1 MNSNHDF
8 DRSATA
14 GPPSAASTPDFPML
28 DVRETMKQALP
39 EFVQPALTWVT
50 GKPYAGQKPFHRN
63 AFSHIL
69 SALAALGVGI
79 SLSWLGLP
87 LGGSALLLEPTGWV
101 LSTYGARKL
110 RLTIMHFCSHNA
122 VLTSRAANFALGEAI
137 SILTL
142 SLNFLK
148 YQWQHIRIHHG
159 PELLQP
165 VDETYEFVV
174 NFCGFKPGMSVPAL
188 WQHLWKTLFSPV
200 FHLRYLGQ
208 RLRGCFLADDPKHNA
223 LALAVWLAIA
233 TLITLTHSGLAF
245 GLAYGVPI
253 TVLFQISSLLQNL
266 VEHRWPVPPQLGQK
280 PRRERGE
287 LTVAVFLGE
296 ATPQLAAD
304 ATLIQKA
311 LAWIR
316 WTLRMLFYH
325 LPVRALVMMADIS
338 SHDFHHRHPGSKD
351 WPNYI
356 FARQADLEAG
366 SPGWPEPYQETWGL
380 LEAIDETFKSLS
392 QQPPLEK

>member
-1 MNSNHDF
+1 
-8 DRSATA
+8 
-14 GPPSAASTPDFPML
+14 
-28 DVRETMKQALP
+28 
-39 EFVQPALTWVT
+39 
-50 GKPYAGQKPFHRN
+50 
-63 AFSHIL
+63 
-69 SALAALGVGI
+69 
-79 SLSWLGLP
+79 
-87 LGGSALLLEPTGWV
+87 
-101 LSTYGARKL
+101 
-110 RLTIMHFCSHNA
+110 
-122 VLTSRAANFALGEAI
+122 
-137 SILTL
+137 
-142 SLNFLK
+142 
-148 YQWQHIRIHHG
+148 
-159 PELLQP
+159 
-165 VDETYEFVV
+165 
-174 NFCGFKPGMSVPAL
+174 MSVPAL

-304 ATLIQKA
+304 ATRIQKS